1 MRTGKEVEH
10 MKYYL
15 ADFEIRDGENEYDLH
30 FIVQAENLE
39 KAEEKA
45 IDGLCYNYG
54 VERVNGRKN
63 GKSLICSAE

>member
-1 MRTGKEVEH
+1 

-15 ADFEIRDGENEYDLH
+15 ADFEIRDGDNEYDLH
-30 FIVQAENLE
+30 FLVQAENLE

-54 VERVNGRKN
+54 VERSQWDEKWRYHQWVCK
-63 GKSLICSAE
+63 